1 MEGQHQQWGCVGD
14 AISRNNRSIIIRLN
28 TRGSMAQGLS
38 KIGGCSACGGSTPCP
53 KMPCQGSE
61 HLWPDTPASI
71 KLSYTI
77 SNLFYTKLLGKAAQI
92 LFYRNSSASKFYYP
106 IIYALHRWTQI
117 YYQQSELSVIFE
129 AHNLKQQSSE
139 SRKIRGEADAIS
151 TQRPFSKFE
160 FSHLFL
166 RCWQVLVSP
175 TPGEQNR
182 WHLFSIWTAI
192 FSPTLL
198 MLTNEFYFYRRSQ
211 PKT

>member
-61 HLWPDTPASI
+61 RLWPDTPASI

-77 SNLFYTKLLGKAAQI
+77 FNLFNTKLLEGSCANFI
-92 LFYRNSSASKFYYP
+92 YRNSSASKFYYP

-117 YYQQSELSVIFE
+117 IISNQS
-129 AHNLKQQSSE
+129 
-139 SRKIRGEADAIS
+139 
-151 TQRPFSKFE
+151 
-160 FSHLFL
+160 SHLFL
-166 RCWQVLVSP
+166 KLTISNSKVPNRERSEEKLMPSVLKDRFLSL
-175 TPGEQNR
+175 NS
-182 WHLFSIWTAI
+182 HI
-192 FSPTLL
+192 F
-198 MLTNEFYFYRRSQ
+198 FFVVDQ
-211 PKT
+211 C

>member
-1 MEGQHQQWGCVGD
+1 MEGQHQQWSCVGD
-14 AISRNNRSIIIRLN
+14 AISRNTRSIIIRLN

-61 HLWPDTPASI
+61 HLWPDTPASHKI
-71 KLSYTI
+71 SYTI
-77 SNLFYTKLLGKAAQI
+77 FNLFNTKLLEGSCANFIIPQLFSMQI
-92 LFYRNSSASKFYYP
+92 LLPDYLRVTSINPNYYS
-106 IIYALHRWTQI
+106 
-117 YYQQSELSVIFE
+117 QSELSLIFE

-160 FSHLFL
+160 FSHLFP
-166 RCWQVLVSP
+166 RCWSVLASP

-182 WHLFSIWTAI
+182 WRLFSIWTAI
-192 FSPTLL
+192 FSPTLS
-198 MLTNEFYFYRRSQ
+198 MLTNDYYFYRRSQ